1 MVIGPHVAELSDPSG
16 TLVASTEE
24 VPLMALPISHLP
36 AGRGLMTLDE
46 FIALPE
52 DNSARYE
59 LQEGILVV
67 SPRSTRPN
75 QLAIVRLSNQLDAQM
90 PSEWESIVDFEMV
103 VRAEE
108 PAILRVPDLL
118 VTRVDGPSARV
129 TAPEVLLAVEVISPG
144 SRNVDLHLKPV
155 EYADAGIPHYWL
167 IDLFPPAPTITV
179 FGLGAPGDG
188 YVESQTA
195 TGELVV
201 SEPFDLRID
210 IAALVASRAS
220 RTSR

>member
-1 MVIGPHVAELSDPSG
+1 
-16 TLVASTEE
+16 
-24 VPLMALPISHLP
+24 MALPKAHLSTD
-36 AGRGLMTLDE
+36 RRLMTLDE

-67 SPRSTRPN
+67 SPRSARPN
-75 QLAIVRLSNQLDAQM
+75 QLAVVRLSHQLDAQM
-90 PSEWESIVDFEMV
+90 PAEWESIVDFEVV

-129 TAPEVLLAVEVISPG
+129 GAAEVLLAVEVISPG

-167 IDLFPPAPTITV
+167 IDLDPPAPTITV
-179 FGLGAPGDG
+179 FGMGGPGDG
-188 YVESQTA
+188 YAESRSA

-201 SEPFDLRID
+201 TEPFDLRID
-210 IAALVASRAS
+210 ITALVGPR
-220 RTSR
+220 R